1 MASQILV
8 PLFDRL
14 QLQLGEAVQL
24 YRRVLRVHRT
34 QLGSAPMRDLADK
47 FARAEF
53 RSHMA
58 AASEAASAIASA
70 SECQYT
76 GGPEVTLQPTNS
88 KGSHSP
94 RPEGGF
100 SDGSSNAGNDAL
112 PIQRGTGCIPSIAV
126 QEIFS
131 GKGRFRQAEKHPTG
145 CEKASPEN
153 QAPWVREVT
162 EAEKVSKQLE
172 LFTEAWREYLAFAD
186 NRSLRRGRHLRPAQR
201 ELLSDD
207 QKQQLQ
213 SIKQAQH
220 LFRQQLHKPD

>member
-58 AASEAASAIASA
+58 AASEAASTIASA

-76 GGPEVTLQPTNS
+76 GGPEVALHPTTS
-88 KGSHSP
+88 KSSHSP
-94 RPEGGF
+94 RREGGF
-100 SDGSSNAGNDAL
+100 SDGSSNPGNDAL
-112 PIQRGTGCIPSIAV
+112 PIQPGTRCTPSTAV
-126 QEIFS
+126 QEIFP
-131 GKGRFRQAEKHPTG
+131 GEGRFRQAENHPAG
-145 CEKASPEN
+145 SEKASPEN

-186 NRSLRRGRHLRPAQR
+186 NRSLRRGDNA
-201 ELLSDD
+201 SG
-207 QKQQLQ
+207 
-213 SIKQAQH
+213 QAGEET
-220 LFRQQLHKPD
+220 KETTVS